1 MSNSKSL
8 FARPASAYYLILG
21 SVIALSALGLVMVLS
36 ASSVKALNESG
47 HSFAYVLRQ
56 SLFLLL
62 SVSIAWVAMKL
73 RAALWKPIARTSL
86 IFSCALLILPQIPG
100 VGKTVGG
107 NTNWIGV
114 GSFTIQPSEFAKIG
128 IILWCALR
136 LRIHDNAASQNQPSN
151 AAKLI
156 VPGIALVMVL
166 ILVGRD
172 LGTAVVVAGIVGGT
186 LFIAGIPMRIFA
198 FLGAG
203 LGVAFGAL
211 ILTSSNRMN
220 RFSAFFDPFAEEN
233 YKGVGWQQAHSI
245 MGLASGGPLGT
256 GLGSSKQ
263 KWGNLPEAHTDFIF
277 SVIGEELGLL
287 GTLAV
292 LSLFG
297 ILILG
302 IFRVALRADN
312 SFERYVCAGIGCWFA
327 VQVILNVGTVISVIP
342 VVGVTLPFI
351 SYGGSSLLAT
361 FVAIGFVLGVL
372 RRDPAIAAEI
382 RERKAVRSARG

>member
-1 MSNSKSL
+1 
-8 FARPASAYYLILG
+8 
-21 SVIALSALGLVMVLS
+21 V
-36 ASSVKALNESG
+36 
-47 HSFAYVLRQ
+47 
-56 SLFLLL
+56 
-62 SVSIAWVAMKL
+62 
-73 RAALWKPIARTSL
+73 
-86 IFSCALLILPQIPG
+86 
-100 VGKTVGG
+100 
-107 NTNWIGV
+107 
-114 GSFTIQPSEFAKIG
+114 
-128 IILWCALR
+128 
-136 LRIHDNAASQNQPSN
+136 
-151 AAKLI
+151 
-156 VPGIALVMVL
+156 VPGIALVMAL
-166 ILVGRD
+166 ILLGRD

-186 LFIAGIPMRIFA
+186 LFIAGIPLRIFGI
-198 FLGAG
+198 LG
-203 LGVAFGAL
+203 LGIGTAFAIL
-211 ILTSSNRMN
+211 IFTSSNRMN

-277 SVIGEELGLL
+277 SVIGEEFGLL

-292 LSLFG
+292 LTLFG
-297 ILILG
+297 LLILG

-312 SFERYVCAGIGCWFA
+312 SFERYACAGIGCWFA
-327 VQVILNVGTVISVIP
+327 VQVILNIGTVISVIP

-361 FVAIGFVLGVL
+361 FIAIGFVLGVL